1 MEVTI
6 KGIEGIKGMKGDG
19 AGGGAQ
25 LTSRLH
31 GAGILRKK
39 QWRKH
44 GDGEG

>member
-1 MEVTI
+1 MRGIEGVEGI

-31 GAGILRKK
+31 GADILEK
-39 QWRKH
+39 QQ
-44 GDGEG
+44 